1 VARRERGNLH
11 PSADEEGVVTD
22 KESPGLVAQERYEGR
37 IDLAAGAGA
46 DDLDLK
52 PNGAG
57 SRYHILQGG
66 PGSEIGGIKEH
77 GNSSGCGYQ
86 VAQEFQPL
94 CCQFTSEEIDSGQ
107 VAAWPSEAG
116 NKAKLD
122 RVLSD
127 CLGCQAYCHGFL
139 LRTLFRHRRRPVS
152 YGIDIIEQY
161 RRAAGYVDRI
171 LKGGKPA
178 DLPVQAPTRFE
189 LVINLIAAS
198 ARQVLHKALRADRAP
213 SRGMPCVWPGAPRP
227 PQGKCGLA
235 GR

>member
-11 PSADEEGVVTD
+11 PSADEEGVATD
-22 KESPGLVAQERYEGR
+22 KESPGSVAQERCEGR

-57 SRYHILQGG
+57 SRYHILQRG

-77 GNSSGCGYQ
+77 GNSSGCGTRSRRSSSRFA
-86 VAQEFQPL
+86 VNSPVKKLTPVKLPPGRARL
-94 CCQFTSEEIDSGQ
+94 ATR
-107 VAAWPSEAG
+107 PSLTGSSATV
-116 NKAKLD
+116 LD
-122 RVLSD
+122 VK
-127 CLGCQAYCHGFL
+127 
-139 LRTLFRHRRRPVS
+139 RTATAFCFGRYFVTDGGLVS

-171 LKGGKPA
+171 LKGEKPA